1 MPTTL
6 TFISTAIAL
15 CLTVASFIIGY
26 FEGRETKDTTF
37 QFQRKPMLT
46 AYLCLSLYFAFTLY
60 RNING
65 NMEIMHSMS
74 LISLYFVYEVFFLSS
89 TAFNQTY
96 YYNNKNYWI
105 FFNTPPI
112 IALIIHYVLVL
123 TDHSHKYYSFHDFV
137 DAFNGPDKIGLY
149 FKIFF
154 VVLLGIYKF
163 MMVYLILIS
172 WRKRRKQLTKDPSY
186 RYRSTRLGRMFLL
199 WFFMLTIFY
208 VGQFVNAVYYHV
220 IAKLLLSGL
229 VVYCTIGFHRYY
241 LTTHQSKHHTEFSHV
256 HKKLEEWLKINPFPL
271 ANQGIS
277 TDQIA
282 DALQI
287 SREEISFYIYTVCGL
302 TFNGWLSSR
311 RLERC
316 VQLLEESELNM
327 SEIAY
332 TTGYSHLAAMSKAFK
347 TKYGCSPREYRKKL
361 LADQKFK
368 RAGDLGEEQ

>member
-15 CLTVASFIIGY
+15 FLTVASLMIGY
-26 FEGRETKDTTF
+26 FEGRGTKDTTF

-46 AYLCLSLYFAFTLY
+46 AYLCLSFYFAFTLY
-60 RNING
+60 HNIDG
-65 NMEIMHSMS
+65 NMEIMHIMS
-74 LISLYFVYEVFFLSS
+74 LISLYFIYEVFFFSS
-89 TAFNQTY
+89 TAFNHSY
-96 YYNNKNYWI
+96 YYYNKNYWI
-105 FFNTPPI
+105 FFSSPPI
-112 IALIIHYVLVL
+112 IAMIIHYVLVF
-123 TDHSHKYYSFHDFV
+123 TGHSHKYYSFQDFV
-137 DAFNGPDKIGLY
+137 DALNGTNRIGAYFN
-149 FKIFF
+149 IFI
-154 VVLLGIYKF
+154 VVLLAIYKI
-163 MMVYLILIS
+163 MMHYLIFIS

-186 RYRSTRLGRMFLL
+186 RYHSTRLGKMFLL
-199 WFFMLTIFY
+199 WLFMLTIFY
-208 VGQFVNAVYYHV
+208 VGQFVNVVYYHL

-229 VVYCTIGFHRYY
+229 VVYCMIGFHRYY
-241 LTTHQSKHHTEFSHV
+241 RTTQQSDHNTEFSHI
-256 HKKLEEWLKINPFPL
+256 HKKIDDWLKTNPFPL

-287 SREEISFYIYTVCGL
+287 SREEVSYYIYTVCGL

-347 TKYGCSPREYRKKL
+347 TKYGCSPREYRKKHL
-361 LADQKFK
+361 VDLKIMA
-368 RAGDLGEEQ
+368 AGKVNEG